1 MAFFEIGD
9 TYGSSVHF
17 YVDKTRLFIDGGMDG
32 VGGWQRTSDGFLLI
46 HSMLPLLK
54 TYPRFVVDIN
64 TCRLL
69 VRRHLLPRFVVI
81 PPILLSSFPPL
92 GDVLLWSSLPHRI
105 TQQPDEVALEKSLV
119 NSMFFFCTFGDNNNT
134 ENTGPVSYSNNLKWL
149 W

>member
-17 YVDKTRLFIDGGMDG
+17 YVDKTRLFIDG

-81 PPILLSSFPPL
+81 LPILLSSAHHSVML
-92 GDVLLWSSLPHRI
+92 YGLLWSSLPHRI

-119 NSMFFFCTFGDNNNT
+119 NSMFIFLYIRGQQ
-134 ENTGPVSYSNNLKWL
+134 
-149 W
+149 

>member
-17 YVDKTRLFIDGGMDG
+17 YVDKTRLFIDG

-81 PPILLSSFPPL
+81 LPILLSSRPPL
-92 GDVLLWSSLPHRI
+92 GDVRTTVELAP
-105 TQQPDEVALEKSLV
+105 P
-119 NSMFFFCTFGDNNNT
+119 
-134 ENTGPVSYSNNLKWL
+134 SNNPTTG
-149 W
+149 